1 MTDQPTQD
9 DGTAAADATDATDEE
24 SLRQKARERNEAM
37 PAESALGHRDPQG
50 GGEGEPE
57 DFKGDGN

>member
-1 MTDQPTQD
+1 MTDQPTESTADESGQD
-9 DGTAAADATDATDEE
+9 DQE
-24 SLRQKARERNEAM
+24 SLREKAHERNAAM

-57 DFKGDGN
+57 DFTGDQN